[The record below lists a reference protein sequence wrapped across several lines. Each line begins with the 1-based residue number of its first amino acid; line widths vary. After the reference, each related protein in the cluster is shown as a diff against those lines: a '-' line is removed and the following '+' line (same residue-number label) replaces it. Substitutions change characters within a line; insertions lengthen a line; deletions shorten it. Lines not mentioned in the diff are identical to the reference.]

1 MFVKFLIPICCFTVA
16 CYSDTVQR
24 PRGVSLSMVSLYAV
38 DKYFTC
44 FDGSATIPYERI
56 NDDYCDCLNDG
67 SDEPGTAACP
77 NGSFYCNNVGHKPS
91 FIPSSRVNDGI
102 CDCCDGSDEYT
113 TDTRC
118 ENNCYELGQAAREEE
133 ARIVAII
140 KEGSK
145 IKNELSLK
153 GKQLK
158 RDKQHKLMELTKE
171 QSEAEILKNEKEG
184 IKNEIE
190 AKEKEALDAYK
201 QLEEQKRKLREEEER
216 LKNEKEALKAFNEAD
231 ENSDGILD
239 AAEVSKLPILDTN
252 KDGIVSEEETKAI
265 LTSESQVPFEH
276 FLSTGWEYM
285 KQMTYL
291 KNMELE
297 RKEHEPEQ
305 DIEKEETAEEPQEPR
320 GDNEEDDEENDDI
333 PEDAEPHAD
342 DAESIHEEEP
352 KQEYDEETSRIINE
366 ANDARTGFDDAV
378 RNLKDIQRE
387 IKQIEESLGK
397 DYGKEDEF
405 AYLVGECY
413 EYTDREYTYKLCP
426 FDEVSQRPKDGGAE
440 TRLGSWN
447 SWVDDKYEAMFY
459 SGGQSC
465 WNGPQRQA
473 HVRLTCS
480 TTTEVVGASEPSRCE
495 YLLEFYTPAACLMKD
510 IRETIIDQHDEL

>member
-1 MFVKFLIPICCFTVA
+1 MVA

-44 FDGSATIPYERI
+44 FDGSATMPYERI
-56 NDDYCDCLNDG
+56 NDDYCDCLGDG
-67 SDEPGTAACP
+67 SDEPGTSACP
-77 NGSFYCNNVGHKPS
+77 NGSFYCNNIGHKPV

-113 TDTRC
+113 TETQC

-158 RDKQHKLMELTKE
+158 RDKQYKLLELMKE
-171 QSEAEILKNEKEG
+171 QSEAEILKSEKEG
-184 IKNEIE
+184 IKNRIE
-190 AKEKEALDAYK
+190 AKEKEALDVYK
-201 QLEEQKRKLREEEER
+201 QLEEQKRKLHEEEER
-216 LKNEKEALKAFNEAD
+216 LKNEKEALETFNQVD
-231 ENSDGILD
+231 SNGDGNLD
-239 AAEVSKLPILDTN
+239 AVEVSKLSVLDQN

-265 LTSESQVPFEH
+265 LTGESQIPFEH
-276 FLSTGWEYM
+276 FVSTGWEYI
-285 KQMTYL
+285 KQL
-291 KNMELE
+291 NIVKNINLE
-297 RKEHEPEQ
+297 QKETESDH
-305 DIEKEETAEEPQEPR
+305 DIEKEEISEDHQELK
-320 GDNEEDDEENDDI
+320 GEIEEDDEDKDEL
-333 PEDAEPHAD
+333 PEDSEPGTD
-342 DAESIHEEEP
+342 DVESIPDEEP
-352 KQEYDEETSRIINE
+352 KQEYDEETTKIINE
-366 ANDARTGFDDAV
+366 ANEARTRFDDAA
-378 RNLKDIQRE
+378 RNLRDIQRE
-387 IKQIEESLGK
+387 IKQIEESLEK

-426 FDEVSQRPKDGGAE
+426 FDEVSQRPKDGGSE

-447 SWVDDKYEAMFY
+447 SWVDNKYDVMFY

-480 TTTEVVGASEPSRCE
+480 TNTEVVGASEPSRCE
-495 YLLEFYTPAACLMKD
+495 YLLEFHTPAACLMKD
-510 IRETIIDQHDEL
+510 IKETIIDQHDEL